1 MADRADVVP
10 LPVGRKARG
19 AAQFPEPADYFVD
32 ADDPG
37 RALSIA
43 WSPDHTVVQLG
54 IQAADGSP
62 TALVLQADEVL
73 DLVRALVEGLPET
86 GTGCPHPPATVVPL
100 ERPLRP
106 RAD

>member
-32 ADDPG
+32 VEDPA
-37 RALSIA
+37 RALSVT

-54 IQAADGSP
+54 IEAADGSP
-62 TALVLQADEVL
+62 TALVLHADEVL
-73 DLVRALVEGLPET
+73 DLVRALVVGLPEH

-100 ERPLRP
+100 ERPGRP